1 MHDSNMFKQVLSEKQ
16 SIGLLLI
23 TPVLLLFVGTLL
35 IDFNGL
41 YGQDSHTYLRFAKEL
56 KTEWLTG
63 TKAASFFWPKGYS
76 AAGASLSL
84 TGLSELWSLRIVSLV
99 ALTASL
105 LLARSIIRFVWNK
118 DGSLF
123 LMLGAATQ
131 IYFVRAG
138 FLVMSDMLT
147 ACLILAMIYAYL
159 RYLKGLSIR
168 WIVGVFFFA
177 TLAFFTRYACVPL
190 LLIPVIHTIIRWLK
204 QQTFFLRVG
213 TLAIAIG
220 VALVFIY
227 WNNNLL
233 MESAYRL
240 GNWSVRHFF
249 ALEFVSRDGVTVNT
263 VPNVLYIFGNFLH
276 FGFLSIGVLLM
287 PFYKSLDKN
296 SYRLLFIA
304 GIYLLFLGGIE
315 TQNYRFLV
323 VTHLVVLIALFPAFE
338 ACLTWM
344 KKRRLSVLLI
354 IGTVL
359 FNCAFGVY
367 SFRKTL
373 AAHLL
378 EKEVVMAVKAEAKH
392 EPIYSFYVDQ
402 SFPSYGINNRV
413 HNFFMADY
421 DTFEKGAL
429 VVFNETQFSEQWK
442 NHRVMRNW
450 NRLKAN
456 HDLDTLQR
464 LTDNWYIYRIR

>member
-1 MHDSNMFKQVLSEKQ
+1 MHDSNTYGQIRSHRSYTWLYVVV
-16 SIGLLLI
+16 
-23 TPVLLLFVGTLL
+23 PVVLLFLGTLL

-41 YGQDSHTYLRFAKEL
+41 YGQDSHTYLRFTKEL
-56 KTEWLTG
+56 KTEWFTG
-63 TKAASFFWPKGYS
+63 TEAASFFWPKGYS
-76 AAGASLSL
+76 AAGATLSL
-84 TGLSELWSLRIVSLV
+84 IGLSELWSLRIVSLL
-99 ALTASL
+99 ALTGSL
-105 LLARSIIRFVWNK
+105 LLARAIIRFMWNK

-138 FLVMSDMLT
+138 FLVMSDILT
-147 ACLILAMIYAYL
+147 ACLIMAMIYAYL
-159 RYLKGLSIR
+159 RYLKEPSLR
-168 WIVGVFFFA
+168 WIIGVFFFA

-190 LLIPVIHTIIRWLK
+190 LLIPVTHTIIRWLK
-204 QQTFFLRVG
+204 QQTLFFRIGSLV
-213 TLAIAIG
+213 IAIG
-220 VALVFIY
+220 VASVFIY

-240 GNWSVRHFF
+240 GNWSMGHFF
-249 ALEFVSRDGVTVNT
+249 ALEFVSRDGVTINT
-263 VPNVLYIFGNFLH
+263 VPNVFYIFGNFLH
-276 FGFLSIGVLLM
+276 FGFLSIGVLLL

-296 SYRLLFIA
+296 SYRLLLIA

-323 VTHLVVLIALFPAFE
+323 VTHLVVLIALFPGFE
-338 ACLTWM
+338 ACLEWM

-378 EKEVVMAVKAEAKH
+378 EKEVVMAVKAEVKN
-392 EPIYSFYVDQ
+392 EQIYSFYVDQ
-402 SFPSYGINNRV
+402 SFPSYGINNPV

-450 NRLKAN
+450 NRLKEN
-456 HDLDTLQR
+456 YDLDTLQR

>member
-1 MHDSNMFKQVLSEKQ
+1 MHDSNMFKQYLSDKR
-16 SIGLLLI
+16 STWLLLVI
-23 TPVLLLFVGTLL
+23 PVLLLFVGTLL

-41 YGQDSHTYLRFAKEL
+41 YGQDSHTYLSFAKEL
-56 KTEWLTG
+56 KTEWLSG
-63 TKAASFFWPKGYS
+63 TEAPSFFWPKGYS
-76 AAGASLSL
+76 ATGAALSL
-84 TGLSELWSLRIVSLV
+84 TGLSELWSLRIISLL

-159 RYLKGLSIR
+159 RYLKEASLT
-168 WIVGVFFFA
+168 WMVGVFFFA
-177 TLAFFTRYACVPL
+177 ALAFFTRYACVPL
-190 LLIPVIHTIIRWLK
+190 LLVPVSHTIIRWLK
-204 QQTFFLRVG
+204 QQTLFLRG
-213 TLAIAIG
+213 GALAIAIG
-220 VALVFIY
+220 VASGFIY

-233 MESAYRL
+233 VESVYRL
-240 GNWSVRHFF
+240 GNWSVEHFF
-249 ALEFVSRDGVTVNT
+249 AMEFENRDGATIKT

-276 FGFLSIGVLLM
+276 FGFLSIGVLLL
-287 PFYKSLDKN
+287 PFYRSLDKI
-296 SYRLLFIA
+296 SYHLLLIA
-304 GIYLLFLGGIE
+304 GIYLLFLGGLSE
-315 TQNYRFLV
+315 QNYRFLLV
-323 VTHLVVLIALFPAFE
+323 AHLVILIALFPVFE
-338 ACLTWM
+338 ACLAWM
-344 KKRRLSVLLI
+344 KKRQLSVLLI

-373 AAHLL
+373 AAHRL
-378 EKEVVMAVKAEAKH
+378 EKEVVMAVKAEAKN

-402 SFPSYGINNRV
+402 SFPSYGINNPVR
-413 HNFFMADY
+413 NFFMAEY
-421 DTFEKGAL
+421 ITFEKGAL
-429 VVFNETQFSEQWK
+429 VVFNEKQFGEQWK

-450 NRLKAN
+450 NRLKEL
-456 HDLDTLQR
+456 HHLDTLQR